1 MVTINVTFGTNCPTK
16 PKEGNKMAEIKSI
29 QAIQEKWGR
38 VTPTRTEDY
47 TLGIKNPK
55 RDWAQAATAAK
66 QSHKDAMV
74 AAGQADSY
82 AKGVA
87 KAGTARWQ
95 EKATKKGPSRFAEG
109 VVIGAADYGTGF
121 APYADVIKATTL
133 TPRFPRGD
141 VRNLDRVKT
150 ISQALRK
157 KKVG

>member
-1 MVTINVTFGTNCPTK
+1 
-16 PKEGNKMAEIKSI
+16 MAEIKSI

-38 VTPTRTEDY
+38 VTPGRTEDY
-47 TLGIKNPK
+47 TIGIKNPK
-55 RDWAQAATAAK
+55 RDWAQSAGAAKESHKAAMVTAAA
-66 QSHKDAMV
+66 SDA
-74 AAGQADSY
+74 Y

-95 EKATKKGPSRFAEG
+95 DRATRKGPGRFAEG
-109 VVIGAADYGTGF
+109 VIVGAPDYGTGF

-141 VRNLDRVKT
+141 IRNLDRVKV

-157 KKVG
+157 KKTG